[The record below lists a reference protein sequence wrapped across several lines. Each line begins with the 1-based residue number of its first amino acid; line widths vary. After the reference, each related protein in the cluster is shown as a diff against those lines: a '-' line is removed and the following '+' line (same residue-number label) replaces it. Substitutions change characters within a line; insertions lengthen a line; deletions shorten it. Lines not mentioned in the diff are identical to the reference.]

1 MGLCLGEADMV
12 ARGFLTACL
21 VGGLLVAAAWAAVT
35 PEQKKEI
42 TEVNISMKVVATHI
56 RKKELAE
63 AEELLK
69 GVETR
74 IAEIA
79 KEAEVETTDK
89 AFTTVN
95 KTLAGHRKT
104 LDKAQSKTPA
114 AVGKNQPVS
123 FTKDIAPLINEKCIS
138 CHGATMQ
145 SGGLRLDT
153 FANWKKGGKS
163 GLLLTPGNPQQ
174 SLIGARM
181 ATTDMNLRMPKNAP
195 AIERDKLTPIANWI
209 TQGAVFDGDS
219 EETALGKLKTAKEA
233 LEQES
238 SIIIAKPK
246 GTETVSFTK
255 DVAPF
260 MANLCLRCHSGNNLR
275 GGLSLETFYDMM
287 KGGDSGHV
295 VLPGEPRAKSRLF
308 ALTGGLELPRMPADN
323 QVRITKQNY
332 EDLKTWFDEG
342 CVYDGVDPKTP
353 LRSFLKTPEQMAME
367 KASTLSPAQFNELRK
382 EKSAEMLKKALPN
395 DTVVTLESEDL
406 LITGNAPETRLKQ
419 VEDWAKVQV
428 ASLRK
433 AFAAPA
439 GQAWKGRL
447 AVIVMKDRFSYEEF
461 SQTVNGRPAPEG
473 MQGHVVITS
482 TLDDAYLVLEDVG
495 DEVTTKSP
503 GLRVNLIDHLT
514 GAYLRRTGATLPNWL
529 LRGMGLSLAM
539 KVAGRNT
546 YLEAMPKEAAAI
558 VPTLVSPADVFVDAS
573 FSPGMIG
580 PVGMTLVEYLI
591 ANGGNAKFGELVQSL
606 ESGTAIG
613 EAITKS
619 YGMDSATLGARFR
632 DTLKSK

>member
-1 MGLCLGEADMV
+1 MF
-12 ARGFLTACL
+12 ARWMLTACL
-21 VGGLLVAAAWAAVT
+21 VGGLLVAAAMAAVT

-42 TEVNISMKVVATHI
+42 TEVNLSMKPVATHI
-56 RKKELAE
+56 RKKEFTE

-69 GVETR
+69 AAETR
-74 IAEIA
+74 IGEIA
-79 KEAEVETTDK
+79 KAASIEPTDK
-89 AFTTVN
+89 AFILVN

-104 LDKAQSKTPA
+104 LDKAQGKTPA
-114 AVGKNQPVS
+114 AANKNQVS
-123 FTKDIAPLINEKCIS
+123 FTKDVAPLINEKCLG

-153 FANWKKGGKS
+153 FANWKKGGKN
-163 GLLLTPGNPQQ
+163 GLLLVPGSPQT

-181 ATTDMNLRMPKNAP
+181 ETTDMNLRMPKNAA
-195 AIERDKLTPIANWI
+195 AIEKDKLTPIANWI
-209 TQGAVFDGDS
+209 LQGAVFDGDS
-219 EETALGKLKTAKEA
+219 EDTVLGKLKTAKEA

-238 SIIIAKPK
+238 SIKIVKPK
-246 GTETVSFTK
+246 GTEKVSFTK

-295 VLPGEPRAKSRLF
+295 VLPGEPRDKSRLF
-308 ALTGGLELPRMPADN
+308 RLTGGLELPRMPNDN
-323 QVRITKQNY
+323 QVRITQKNY
-332 EDLKTWFDEG
+332 DDLKTWFDEG

-382 EKSAEMLKKALPN
+382 EKTAELLKKAFPN
-395 DTVVTLESEDL
+395 DPVVTLESDDL
-406 LITGNAPETRLKQ
+406 LVSGNAPETRLKQ

-428 ASLRK
+428 AALRK
-433 AFAAPA
+433 GFASPA
-439 GQAWKGRL
+439 GQPWKGRL
-447 AVIVMKDRFSYEEF
+447 AILVMKDRFSYEEF
-461 SQTVNGRPAPEG
+461 SQTINGRPAAEG

-529 LRGMGLSLAM
+529 LRGTGLSLAM
-539 KVAGRNT
+539 KVAGKNAF
-546 YLEAMPKEAAAI
+546 LEAMPKEAAAI
-558 VPTLVSPADVFVDAS
+558 VPTLVSPQDVFVDSS
-573 FSPGMIG
+573 FSPGTIG
-580 PVGMTLVEYLI
+580 AVGLTLVEYLI
-591 ANGGNAKFGELVQSL
+591 ANGGNAKFAELVKSL

-613 EAITKS
+613 EAVTKC
-619 YGMDSATLGARFR
+619 YGMDSATLGGRFR
-632 DTLKSK
+632 DALKSK